1 MRSLRPGRSATAGCI
16 PETGVISVKTGRC
29 LYQGRFKS
37 LLIAGDGEKNIAPK
51 ESKKLLPNY
60 PPYIDY
66 CVLYNNQS
74 PYTAGLIVPNKTA
87 LTEYVKQREEE
98 PGTVEACKLML
109 TKLNEELMKFRKGG
123 IYEGMFPEHWLPAVV
138 GILPEPLTAQNGTVN
153 STSKVVR
160 HKVYEVFR
168 EELDFLYTPEGKDIR
183 NPRNTKNMKSMI
195 TWKI

>member
-1 MRSLRPGRSATAGCI
+1 MRSLRPGRSATAGYS
-16 PETGVISVKTGRC
+16 PEGIEEA
-29 LYQGRFKS
+29 
-37 LLIAGDGEKNIAPK
+37 IAEL
-51 ESKKLLPNY
+51 S
-60 PPYIDY
+60 PYIDY

-123 IYEGMFPEHWLPAVV
+123 MYEGMFPERWLPAVV

>member
-1 MRSLRPGRSATAGCI
+1 MTKSAQEI
-16 PETGVISVKTGRC
+16 PTVTQNVK
-29 LYQGRFKS
+29 
-37 LLIAGDGEKNIAPK
+37 
-51 ESKKLLPNY
+51 
-60 PPYIDY
+60 ID
-66 CVLYNNQS
+66 V
-74 PYTAGLIVPNKTA
+74 T
-87 LTEYVKQREEE
+87 
-98 PGTVEACKLML
+98 
-109 TKLNEELMKFRKGG
+109 ELMKFRKGG
-123 IYEGMFPEHWLPAVV
+123 MYEGMFPERWLPAVV

>member
-1 MRSLRPGRSATAGCI
+1 MYDGML
-16 PETGVISVKTGRC
+16 PER
-29 LYQGRFKS
+29 
-37 LLIAGDGEKNIAPK
+37 
-51 ESKKLLPNY
+51 
-60 PPYIDY
+60 
-66 CVLYNNQS
+66 
-74 PYTAGLIVPNKTA
+74 
-87 LTEYVKQREEE
+87 
-98 PGTVEACKLML
+98 
-109 TKLNEELMKFRKGG
+109 
-123 IYEGMFPEHWLPAVV
+123 WLPAVV